1 MSYPSELRISRFSLL
16 VEIASAEAIPIR
28 LLAEHLGLE
37 RTTLFRKL
45 QCLESGGL
53 VRVLTGRDRRT
64 RLVALTEPGA
74 MLLPSAL
81 SGWRIA
87 QSHLLAIFRQQRWE
101 ALAGEI
107 DDLTRCLPSDDD
119 LMDG

>member
-1 MSYPSELRISRFSLL
+1 
-16 VEIASAEAIPIR
+16 
-28 LLAEHLGLE
+28 
-37 RTTLFRKL
+37 
-45 QCLESGGL
+45 
-53 VRVLTGRDRRT
+53 
-64 RLVALTEPGA
+64 

-87 QSHLLAIFRQQRWE
+87 QSNLLAIFRQQRWE